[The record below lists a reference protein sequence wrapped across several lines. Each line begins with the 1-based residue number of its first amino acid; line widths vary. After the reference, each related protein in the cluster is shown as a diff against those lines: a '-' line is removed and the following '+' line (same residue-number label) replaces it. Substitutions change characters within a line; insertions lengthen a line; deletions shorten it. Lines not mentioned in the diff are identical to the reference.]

1 MLNVHSAQRRAS
13 SLSSITGTM
22 SPAYPTCFTGTAFT
36 AVVMISAAVIVPLE
50 PKRAPVYD
58 SIAAPMET
66 SPRGAGGA
74 HQAVDRAR
82 EGGRVHRPE
91 GGCLD
96 ALDLH
101 GRGSDASAPRR
112 CLHRR
117 RDRVVHRCPFWLE
130 RHDDRR
136 TDHHHRREGR
146 AGEAGWIRGAHGPGD
161 GGQAARA
168 PLGGGDVQHRFA
180 AGLLRR
186 VWHWPGH
193 DSPAR

>member
-1 MLNVHSAQRRAS
+1 MLNVPSAQRRAS

-66 SPRGAGGA
+66 SPRGAGVGSTPMKV
-74 HQAVDRAR
+74 Q
-82 EGGRVHRPE
+82 RVEAATFWPMDSATFACTVN
-91 GGCLD
+91 CLV
-96 ALDLH
+96 
-101 GRGSDASAPRR
+101 SSASAPRR

-168 PLGGGDVQHRFA
+168 PLGGVDVQHRFA